1 MRFSR
6 GNVFGAILN
15 PVCYSSSQMSPVL
28 TALYWYKYFVG
39 KERRKSMVLYI
50 VFGFKFLS
58 EVFREKLRERIKKYK
73 YQMLKLALLKRMKR
87 KKNAVSF

>member
-1 MRFSR
+1 
-6 GNVFGAILN
+6 
-15 PVCYSSSQMSPVL
+15 
-28 TALYWYKYFVG
+28 
-39 KERRKSMVLYI
+39 MVLYI